1 MTQLIK
7 IKPAPPLSQ
16 SITKQL
22 SCPRSYRA
30 IVIDGLKPAP
40 SGPSDRG
47 NEVHDVAANYTD
59 HCVAR
64 RIAGDWAAFDR
75 IAQLVGAEAFAIL
88 EGVRDNYVVDFEHVV
103 GTEIWF
109 CLGDD
114 FKPVKVPSESQD
126 WNRERKETWAAEHGV
141 AYAGTI
147 DIGLLLDDQG
157 GIDDWKSNIRPF
169 DAPDEQSDEY
179 AVAWFQLNPQIET
192 VTFRFRFVRY
202 AHCERTAEYTRADL
216 PRLMAAL
223 EHHRAKQLAIHEHP
237 EKAEAIPSK
246 QCLYCPL
253 LNQGCPIDPA
263 VNPYAGR
270 DPLQWTMRLV
280 YLTRAMKQAKEILK
294 EALEATGDP
303 IEYVDGTGE
312 RYFFGKKATES
323 EIFPLFDMDATR
335 KFVFQ
340 DDQGQPRMPI
350 VEALRDWYGVA
361 PDDAPLFKGINIS
374 STGLK
379 APLKAGK
386 RAIIHQAVMDHTRK
400 VTKVKLG
407 LHQPDDDP
415 EDEEK
420 ERNGE

>member
-1 MTQLIK
+1 MTQLVK
-7 IKPAPPLSQ
+7 IRPAPPLSQ
-16 SITKQL
+16 SLVKTL
-22 SCPRSYRA
+22 GCPRSYKA
-30 IVIDGLKPAP
+30 IVIDGLKPPP

-47 NEVHDVAANYTD
+47 TEVHEVAAAYTD
-59 HCVAR
+59 YCVAR
-64 RIAGDWAAFDR
+64 KVPGDWTAFDR
-75 IAQLVGAEAFAIL
+75 IAASVGAEAFAIL

-109 CLGDD
+109 CLDD
-114 FKPVKVPSESQD
+114 NFNVVIAPKGS
-126 WNRERKETWAAEHGV
+126 REWSREEKEEWAAHNGV

-147 DIGLLLDDQG
+147 DIGLLMDTEG

-169 DAPDEQSDEY
+169 DAPDQQSDQY
-179 AVAWFQLNPQIET
+179 ALAWFLMNPELET

-202 AHCERTAEYTRADL
+202 RNCERTADYTRADL
-216 PRLMAAL
+216 PRLMSAL
-223 EHHRAKQLAIHEHP
+223 EHWRAKQLAIHEHP
-237 EKAEAIPSK
+237 ERAEAIPSK

-270 DPLQWTMRLV
+270 DPLQWTKRLV

-294 EALEATGDP
+294 EALEATGEP

-323 EIFPLFDMDATR
+323 EVFPLFEMDAMR
-335 KFVFQ
+335 KVVIR
-340 DDQGQPRMPI
+340 DDQGRPRMPI
-350 VEALRDWYGVA
+350 AEALENWFDVA

-386 RAIIHQAVMDHTRK
+386 RAIIHQAVMDNTRK

-415 EDEEK
+415 EEEAR
-420 ERNGE
+420 ERDGE